1 MGFSRFRRLAG
12 TFVLGTFAVFA
23 QPVAALAADQPH
35 VIVVSGQGEVTGI
48 PNQAELSA
56 GVTTNAATADA
67 ALAENARKMT
77 AVFAALKRAGVRD
90 KAIRT
95 SNFSVAPQYPPYNQN
110 STGPQRVVGYQ
121 VSNQVDVTLDD
132 TRNLGLTLDAL
143 VAAGANQIN
152 SIGFSIRDTDTLL
165 TAART
170 AAIGDAMRRAQ
181 TYAKAAGVTLGAIIS
196 IQENGGNEGPHPMLR
211 AMTVEAVPVTP
222 TAAGEQ
228 SVTANVSVIFE
239 IK

>member
-1 MGFSRFRRLAG
+1 MEFSRFRRLAA
-12 TFVLGTFAVFA
+12 TVVLSTFAIFA
-23 QPVAALAADQPH
+23 QPIAVQAADQPH
-35 VIVVSGQGEVTGI
+35 VIVVSGQGEVAGT
-48 PNQAELSA
+48 PNQAQLSA

-67 ALAENARKMT
+67 ALVENARKMT
-77 AVFAALKRAGVRD
+77 AVFAALKRAGVPD

-110 STGPQRVVGYQ
+110 TGPQRIVGYQ

-132 TRNLGLTLDAL
+132 TRTLGPTLDAL

-152 SIGFSIRDTDTLL
+152 SIGFSIRDTDALL
-165 TAART
+165 AAART
-170 AAIGDAMRRAQ
+170 AAVGDAMRRAQ
-181 TYAKAAGVTLGAIIS
+181 TYAKAAGVTLGAVIS
-196 IQENGGNEGPHPMLR
+196 IQESGDNEGPRPMLR
-211 AMTVEAVPVTP
+211 AMTVMAAPVTP

-228 SVTANVSVIFE
+228 SVTANVSVTFE